1 MSVVRTIL
9 VAYDDP
15 ESKTLARAADLA
27 TALKATLIVTNVAPA
42 ERHEDDD
49 AVGYESERLEQARAV
64 LGERGLEAELVATR
78 GQPAE
83 AIVKLAQ
90 ERDVDL
96 IVVGMRRKGFFERL
110 VEGSVAQDVMR
121 RATCDVL
128 AVH

>member
-1 MSVVRTIL
+1 MSAAKTIL

-15 ESKTLARAADLA
+15 ESNTLARAADLA
-27 TALKATLIVTNVAPA
+27 EGLTANLIVVNVSP
-42 ERHEDDD
+42 DDREETEG
-49 AVGYESERLEQARAV
+49 AGRYGRERLDQARTY
-64 LGERGLEAELVATR
+64 LTERGLEVELVQAS

-83 AIVKLAQ
+83 AIVALAQ
-90 ERDVDL
+90 ERGADI

-110 VEGSVAQDVMR
+110 VEGSVAQNVMR

>member
-1 MSVVRTIL
+1 MSAVQTIL

-15 ESKTLARAADLA
+15 ESRTLSHAADLA
-27 TALKATLIVTNVAPA
+27 EALKATLIVTNVAPNEPEEA
-42 ERHEDDD
+42 EEEGSYGR
-49 AVGYESERLEQARAV
+49 ERLDQAGAY
-64 LGERGLEAELVATR
+64 LSERGLQAELVQSV

-83 AIVKLAQ
+83 AIVSLAD
-90 ERDVDL
+90 ERNVDL

-110 VEGSVAQDVMR
+110 VEGSVAQNVMR